1 VRHSAPPTPTREF
14 KTHTHKT
21 PHPINPPRTPISKTK
36 QQKLRVSFSPRS
48 PPVSSPNPSWRR
60 PDASTPRGWTPRGR
74 AWARIPPDRARRP
87 RWDGPCIS
95 FLILAS
101 RPRDD
106 LLTTSWFLRVQELEG
121 AGYSSAV
128 GAAEGTASRQAEDGL
143 GGGLLHFLIFFF
155 CALVL
160 IRAFNEGWTGTSGV
174 CLSQSLRFLI
184 PKW

>member
-1 VRHSAPPTPTREF
+1 MEAAAPVGRAPLRAPHTYARIQN
-14 KTHTHKT
+14 THTQNPAPNKSTTH
-21 PHPINPPRTPISKTK
+21 PHFKNQAAKASRLLLPPAPRPSPARTLAGAAQIPG
-36 QQKLRVSFSPRS
+36 
-48 PPVSSPNPSWRR
+48 
-60 PDASTPRGWTPRGR
+60 ASTPRGWTPRGR

-155 CALVL
+155 AP
-160 IRAFNEGWTGTSGV
+160 WS
-174 CLSQSLRFLI
+174 
-184 PKW
+184 